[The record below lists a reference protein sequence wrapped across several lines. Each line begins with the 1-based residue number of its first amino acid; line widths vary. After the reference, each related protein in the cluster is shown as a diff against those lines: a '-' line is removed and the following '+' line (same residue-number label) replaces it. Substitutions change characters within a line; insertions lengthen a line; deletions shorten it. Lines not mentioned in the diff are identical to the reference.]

1 MLRRA
6 RDEFAHLLAMPTN
19 ESTWQ
24 RFFASNR
31 HALSAS
37 LPLKLLPCDIVPLGR
52 PGQSEPDFLIYPG
65 SDRSARLHGVIE
77 LKTPDA
83 RVVRQPRRNVLTL
96 SDSAQT
102 AVRQV
107 LKYDQGYDTFAP
119 MQRTVSFQAASHLF
133 IIIGRASEL
142 MSIEPSL
149 LGDLKTL
156 FPPGIRFLGFDELF
170 HNLDRQLPKNVV
182 VLAPR
187 PIELREPDLDDLLGE
202 QVHLDLVLHRLVPV
216 RHIEVAKSIVDPSD
230 RDMVAAIEV
239 LTRPRGYSDRKSVD
253 VMIASPFDHPSP
265 MASRFRPA
273 GVGGFYGATSLA
285 AALAEHRHHLGRF
298 HEATETGPTD
308 VELMH
313 YTFNF
318 SGTLARL
325 PQTPLSQLL
334 LDPETYDFSVQAG
347 RMAIQKGIQG
357 ILYPSVR
364 SDGLVAIIYTPRG
377 ISPPERRGSLV
388 LSWNGTGWAN

>member
-6 RDEFAHLLAMPTN
+6 RDEFAHLLAVPTN

-52 PGQSEPDFLIYPG
+52 PGRSEPDFLIYPG
-65 SDRSARLHGVIE
+65 SDRSAKLHGIIE

-107 LKYDQGYDTFAP
+107 LKYDQGYDNFAP
-119 MQRTVSFQAASHLF
+119 MQRTLSFQAASHLF

-170 HNLDRQLPKNVV
+170 HNLDRQLPKSVV

-187 PIELREPDLDDLLGE
+187 PVELREADLDDLLGE
-202 QVHLDLVLHRLVPV
+202 RVHLDLVLHRLVPARHFAPAV
-216 RHIEVAKSIVDPSD
+216 RIHEPSD
-230 RDMVAAIEV
+230 RDALAAIEA
-239 LTRPRGYSDRKSVD
+239 LTQSRSSNREPMDFR
-253 VMIASPFDHPSP
+253 ILAPFSHPSP
-265 MASRFRPA
+265 TASRFRPA

-285 AALAEHRHHLGRF
+285 AALAEHRYHLGRF
-298 HEATETGPTD
+298 HEAIAAGSTD
-308 VELMH
+308 VVLRH

-318 SGTLARL
+318 SGSLARL
-325 PQTPLSQLL
+325 PRTPLSQLV

-347 RMAIQKGIQG
+347 RMAIRKGIEG

-364 SDGLVAIIYTPRG
+364 GEGLAAIIYTPHG
-377 ISPPERRGSLV
+377 ISPPEDHGSLV
-388 LSWNGTGWAN
+388 LSWNGTGWAS

>member
-6 RDEFAHLLAMPTN
+6 RDEFASLLAMSTN
-19 ESTWQ
+19 EAAWQ

-31 HALSAS
+31 HVLSAS

-65 SDRSARLHGVIE
+65 SDRSASLHGIIE

-83 RVVRQPRRNVLTL
+83 RVVRQPRRNVLSL

-107 LKYDQGYDTFAP
+107 LKYDQGYDSFAP
-119 MQRTVSFQAASHLF
+119 TQRTLSFQAASHLF

-170 HNLDRQLPKNVV
+170 HNLGQQLPKSVV

-187 PIELREPDLDDLLGE
+187 PIEIPEADLDALLGE
-202 QVHLDLVLHRLVPV
+202 LVHHQDLVLHRLVRIPYV
-216 RHIEVAKSIVDPSD
+216 NPTMRIAN
-230 RDMVAAIEV
+230 RDELAAIEALLAPARSSNREPIDPRI
-239 LTRPRGYSDRKSVD
+239 LT
-253 VMIASPFDHPSP
+253 PFRYPSP

-273 GVGGFYGATSLA
+273 GIGAFYGATSLG
-285 AALAEHRHHLGRF
+285 AALAEHRHHLGSF
-298 HEATETGPTD
+298 CEAIEAKSTEF
-308 VELMH
+308 VLRH

-325 PQTPLSQLL
+325 PRTPLSQLL
-334 LDPETYDFSVQAG
+334 LDPDNYEFSVQAG
-347 RMAIQKGIQG
+347 RVAIRKGIEG

-364 SDGLVAIIYTPRG
+364 SEGLVAVSYTPHG
-377 ISPPERRGSLV
+377 ISTPEDHGSLV
-388 LSWNGTGWAN
+388 LSWNGTRWDS

>member
-52 PGQSEPDFLIYPG
+52 PGRSEPDFLIYPG
-65 SDRSARLHGVIE
+65 SDRSAKLHGIIE

-107 LKYDQGYDTFAP
+107 LKYDQGYDNFAP
-119 MQRTVSFQAASHLF
+119 MQRTLSFQAASHLF

-170 HNLDRQLPKNVV
+170 HNLDRQLPKSVV
-182 VLAPR
+182 VLAAR
-187 PIELREPDLDDLLGE
+187 PIELRESDLDDLLGE
-202 QVHLDLVLHRLVPV
+202 VVHLDLVLHRLVAA
-216 RHIEVAKSIVDPSD
+216 RHIVRTMGIHDHSD
-230 RDMVAAIEV
+230 RDTLPANEALTQSRSSNREPIDFRV
-239 LTRPRGYSDRKSVD
+239 L
-253 VMIASPFDHPSP
+253 APFSHPSP

-273 GVGGFYGATSLA
+273 GVGGFYGTTSLA
-285 AALAEHRHHLGRF
+285 AALAEHRYHLGRF
-298 HEATETGPTD
+298 HEATEAGPTD
-308 VELMH
+308 VVLRH

-325 PQTPLSQLL
+325 PRTPLSQLL

-347 RMAIQKGIQG
+347 RMAIRKGIEG

-364 SDGLVAIIYTPRG
+364 SEGLAAIIYTPHG
-377 ISPPERRGSLV
+377 ISPPEDLGSLV
-388 LSWNGTGWAN
+388 LSWNGTGWVN